1 MVLDIQ
7 VLLSELDADIGPLL
21 WKTVMNYIY
30 GCFLQEQTVT
40 VQSYLNC
47 VVSTIWCVIVA
58 LESFGLR

>member
-47 VVSTIWCVIVA
+47 VVSTI
-58 LESFGLR
+58 